1 MKYILAIIGLIT
13 LGLISQWGWNTLA
26 HQRDEKVESA
36 IEQSLFPVI
45 TKSQTPDHVFARPM
59 WTDTSGD
66 ALTVYCDYYG
76 DKSPEAREQVRN
88 EMVLVVKKWAETHP
102 RKFKFH
108 FVTFTDEVIGPEKK

>member
-1 MKYILAIIGLIT
+1 MKYVFAIIGLAL
-13 LGLISQWGWNTLA
+13 LGLFAQWGWNTLA
-26 HQRDEKVESA
+26 HQRDEKAEAA
-36 IEQSLFPVI
+36 IEQSLFPTI
-45 TKSQTPDHVFARPM
+45 TAAQTPEHYFARPM

-88 EMVLVVKKWAETHP
+88 EMVLVVKKWAENYP

-108 FVTFTDEVIGPEKK
+108 FVTFTDEVITHEKK